1 MNASPPEQ
9 DRLRLGSVVFSG
21 EGVAEMDQHKRV
33 VFVPRDQVLGITL
46 AYGSAAE
53 RPFLTL
59 GIALVTLVISLY
71 PVVYAINRYLTAT
84 VIQGEVLYL
93 LAFLPLSAWLA
104 WFAVKKRS
112 ILVVRTPRGSPKL
125 MLGRVSG
132 HAAIETFLSEAASR
146 FGYHVAIDRQ

>member
-93 LAFLPLSAWLA
+93 LRSEEHTSELQSPYVISY
-104 WFAVKKRS
+104 AVFCLKKR
-112 ILVVRTPRGSPKL
+112 
-125 MLGRVSG
+125 
-132 HAAIETFLSEAASR
+132 
-146 FGYHVAIDRQ
+146 